1 MTIFFYFLFPGIE
14 LEDESEGEVISSEL
28 QKKEQERKRH
38 QSNKNLVKTHKRTL
52 SGGVVR
58 TNLRP
63 KTWLGEASPIEVPDR
78 KIDVVTLVEI
88 PFKIFCTS
96 LAWYHRCILWKPYF
110 FLYIMSPSD
119 LPKCIRQLTKFGH
132 IWKKHFKNHK
142 FQTIPVISSPISLTE
157 KKSKRFL

>member
-1 MTIFFYFLFPGIE
+1 MTNFLLRVSRNRIGRRVGKLKFSFGGKFEFKSYLITTVITCQFDEFFFYFLFPGIE

-96 LAWYHRCILWKPYF
+96 LAWYHRCIEWK
-110 FLYIMSPSD
+110 I
-119 LPKCIRQLTKFGH
+119 
-132 IWKKHFKNHK
+132 
-142 FQTIPVISSPISLTE
+142 
-157 KKSKRFL
+157 